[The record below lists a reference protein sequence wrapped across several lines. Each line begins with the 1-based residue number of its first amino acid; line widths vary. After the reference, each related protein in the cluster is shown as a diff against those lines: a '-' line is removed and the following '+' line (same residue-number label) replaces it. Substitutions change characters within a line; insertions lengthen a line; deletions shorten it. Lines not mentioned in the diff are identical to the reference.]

1 MTSAAVQPI
10 RPLADNVSAFFW
22 AGAREHRLMVQQ
34 CDDCGQYQHPP
45 RTVCRNCLSYGLTAT
60 ELSGRGTVYTYTTT
74 VYAFHPYFVERIP
87 YILAVIE
94 LAEQPQL
101 KILSNLVDCDEDAA
115 HTGMQVQVVFDKV
128 DDDLTLPVFRPA
140 VNNGVGAQQ

>member
-1 MTSAAVQPI
+1 
-10 RPLADNVSAFFW
+10 
-22 AGAREHRLMVQQ
+22 
-34 CDDCGQYQHPP
+34 
-45 RTVCRNCLSYGLTAT
+45 
-60 ELSGRGTVYTYTTT
+60 
-74 VYAFHPYFVERIP
+74 
-87 YILAVIE
+87 